1 MAPEGIMNFP
11 DEGNDLPV
19 IEILA
24 TDIMISSTGGTDCA
38 LNVWIL
44 ASRYFLMFCKKKKM
58 NTFQK
63 TYHMHYV
70 GKISIHINYLTIS

>member
-24 TDIMISSTGGTDCA
+24 ISSTGGTDCA

-44 ASRYFLMFCKKKKM
+44 ASRLFSHVL
-58 NTFQK
+58 
-63 TYHMHYV
+63 
-70 GKISIHINYLTIS
+70 

>member
-44 ASRYFLMFCKKKKM
+44 ASRYFLMFCKKKNEHLPKDLP
-58 NTFQK
+58 
-63 TYHMHYV
+63 HALC
-70 GKISIHINYLTIS
+70 G

>member
-19 IEILA
+19 TEILA
-24 TDIMISSTGGTDCA
+24 TDIMISSTGGTDYA

-44 ASRYFLMFCKKKKM
+44 ASRLFSHVL
-58 NTFQK
+58 
-63 TYHMHYV
+63 
-70 GKISIHINYLTIS
+70 